1 VEGELLPEYVEMLS
15 VLSEE
20 GATFLVVGGYAFGVH
35 HEPRA
40 TKDLD
45 VFILATPANAR
56 RVIRALERFGAPL
69 FGLGAQDLTTP
80 GNVLQIGVKPR
91 RIDIITAIDGVS
103 FAEAW
108 RSRLMVALEGV
119 PKKVPVI
126 GRSAYIKNK
135 RAIVKKDIAN
145 RRPQDRADLQ
155 MLERERAA
163 AKRSKRAPR

>member
-1 VEGELLPEYVEMLS
+1 MLPEYVEMLS

-20 GATFLVVGGYAFGVH
+20 GAAYLVVGGYAFGVH

-45 VFILATPANAR
+45 VFIRATPANAK
-56 RVIRALERFGAPL
+56 RVIRALDRFGAPL
-69 FGLGAQDLTTP
+69 FGLAPDDFTTP

-108 RSRLMVALEGV
+108 RSRVMVRLEGV
-119 PKKVPVI
+119 SKDVPVI

-135 RAIVKKDIAN
+135 RAIVKKDVAN

-155 MLERERAA
+155 LLENERAHP
-163 AKRSKRAPR
+163 KSSRRPPR

>member
-1 VEGELLPEYVEMLS
+1 MLS
-15 VLSEE
+15 IFSEE
-20 GATFLVVGGYAFGVH
+20 RVEYLVVGGYAFGVH

-45 VFILATPANAR
+45 LFVRPTRTNAK
-56 RVIRALERFGAPL
+56 RVIKALARFGAPR
-69 FGLGAQDLTTP
+69 FGVDVDDLATP

-91 RIDIITAIDGVS
+91 RIDVINAIDGVT

-108 RSRLMVALEGV
+108 RSRVTATLEGV
-119 PKKVPVI
+119 SRGVPVI

-135 RAIVKKDIAN
+135 RAIVEKDVRN

-155 MLERERAA
+155 MLEQTNRRRER
-163 AKRSKRAPR
+163 

>member
-1 VEGELLPEYVEMLS
+1 LLPEYVEMLS

-20 GATFLVVGGYAFGVH
+20 GAAFLVVGGYAFGVH

-45 VFILATPANAR
+45 VFVRPTLANAK
-56 RVIRALERFGAPL
+56 RVLRALDRFGAPL
-69 FGLGAQDLTTP
+69 FGLAAKDLTDP

-103 FAEAW
+103 FTEAW
-108 RSRLMVALEGV
+108 RSRVMVKLEGV
-119 PKKVPVI
+119 PTEVPVI

-135 RAIVKKDIAN
+135 RAIVDKDASN
-145 RRPQDRADLQ
+145 RRPQDRADLA
-155 MLERERAA
+155 MLEKTRGGR
-163 AKRSKRAPR
+163 KRTKRAPR

>member
-1 VEGELLPEYVEMLS
+1 MLPEYVEMLS

-20 GATFLVVGGYAFGVH
+20 GVAYLVVGGYAFGVH

-45 VFILATPANAR
+45 VFIRPTPANAK
-56 RVIRALERFGAPL
+56 RVLLALERFGAPL
-69 FGLGAQDLTTP
+69 FGLSATDLTSP

-108 RSRLMVALEGV
+108 RSRIMVRLEGV
-119 PKKVPVI
+119 SDEVPVI
-126 GRSAYIKNK
+126 GRAAYMKNK
-135 RAIVKKDIAN
+135 RAIVKKDTTN

-155 MLERERAA
+155 MLETA
-163 AKRSKRAPR
+163 SKRTRPKKARR

>member
-1 VEGELLPEYVEMLS
+1 VEAELLPEYVEMLS

-20 GATFLVVGGYAFGVH
+20 GAAYLVVGGYAFGVH

-45 VFILATPANAR
+45 VFIRPSPSNAK

-69 FGLGAQDLTTP
+69 FGLATDDLAVP

-108 RSRLMVALEGV
+108 RSRIMVNLVGV
-119 PKKVPVI
+119 AKPVPVI
-126 GRSAYIKNK
+126 GRAAYVKNK
-135 RAIVKKDIAN
+135 RAIVKKDVSN
-145 RRPQDRADLQ
+145 RRPQDRADLA
-155 MLERERAA
+155 MLEDERPR
-163 AKRSKRAPR
+163 KRTRRAPR